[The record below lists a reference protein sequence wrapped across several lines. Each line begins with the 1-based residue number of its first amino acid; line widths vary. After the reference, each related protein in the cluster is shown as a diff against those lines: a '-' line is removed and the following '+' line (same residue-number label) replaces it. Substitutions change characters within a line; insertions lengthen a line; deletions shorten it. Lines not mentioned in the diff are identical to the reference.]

1 MGRRRIGAGLF
12 MAHAGGDM
20 DHAENSISVQEPVNE
35 VFQFILNGENNKS
48 WRDSVIE
55 ISRATNGPDGVGSR
69 FAQVM
74 RGPCGRRIKG
84 DYEITECEKDKVISF
99 QVTRGPARPVG
110 TYRFDREGSGTKVT
124 FVLRYEPK
132 GFARLMDS
140 MVSKSM
146 QIEVGRLSSLKS
158 YLESKK

>member
-1 MGRRRIGAGLF
+1 
-12 MAHAGGDM
+12 MAHAQ
-20 DHAENSISVQEPVNE
+20 NSISIQRPVSE
-35 VFQFILNGENNKS
+35 VFQFILNGENNRS

-55 ISRATNGPDGVGSR
+55 ISRVTNGPDGVGSR

-99 QVTRGPARPVG
+99 QVTSGPARPIG
-110 TYRFDREGSGTKVT
+110 TYRFDREGSGTKIT
-124 FVLRYEPK
+124 FGLRYEAK
-132 GFARLMDS
+132 GFARMMDS
-140 MVSKSM
+140 MVSRSM
-146 QIEVGRLSSLKS
+146 RAEVGSLSSLKS